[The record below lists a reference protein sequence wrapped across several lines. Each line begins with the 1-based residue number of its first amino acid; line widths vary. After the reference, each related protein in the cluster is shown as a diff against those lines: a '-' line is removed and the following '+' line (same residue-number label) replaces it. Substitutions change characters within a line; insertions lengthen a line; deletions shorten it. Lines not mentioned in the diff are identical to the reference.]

1 MDRLGFW
8 GLDPDNVIGFEPVF
22 QYPLM
27 DRLGFW
33 GNPGAQRQSGRHEG
47 ISVSADGSTWF
58 LGRRVSGMRNTPTCE
73 FQYPLMDRLGF
84 WGHQPVRVRGVAP
97 QFQYPLMDRLG
108 FWGSP
113 TSATGHSSSNF
124 SIR

>member
-8 GLDPDNVIGFEPVF
+8 GMTTLASLVVRLVF

-33 GNPGAQRQSGRHEG
+33 GRCQLYHADARPAFQYPLMDRLGFWGRRGSSHSAHQG
-47 ISVSADGSTWF
+47 RISVSADGSTWF
-58 LGRRVSGMRNTPTCE
+58 LGFDPAE
-73 FQYPLMDRLGF
+73 
-84 WGHQPVRVRGVAP
+84 RGDAV
-97 QFQYPLMDRLG
+97 LLD
-108 FWGSP
+108 
-113 TSATGHSSSNF
+113 F

>member
-8 GLDPDNVIGFEPVF
+8 GLNTILRTVSPVLF

-33 GNPGAQRQSGRHEG
+33 GRRLRALGSRQIA

-58 LGRRVSGMRNTPTCE
+58 LGVPDGDCRAIDKK

-84 WGHQPVRVRGVAP
+84 WGCHRSAACSRWMR
-97 QFQYPLMDRLG
+97 FQYPLMNRLG
-108 FWGSP
+108 FWGP
-113 TSATGHSSSNF
+113 PVVTQEVN
-124 SIR
+124 IV

>member
-8 GLDPDNVIGFEPVF
+8 GLEVNQGLERLGRF

-33 GNPGAQRQSGRHEG
+33 GTILP
-47 ISVSADGSTWF
+47 DG
-58 LGRRVSGMRNTPTCE
+58 
-73 FQYPLMDRLGF
+73 RLGC
-84 WGHQPVRVRGVAP
+84 Q
-97 QFQYPLMDRLG
+97 D
-108 FWGSP
+108 
-113 TSATGHSSSNF
+113 F

>member
-8 GLDPDNVIGFEPVF
+8 G
-22 QYPLM
+22 
-27 DRLGFW
+27 RLLSRPAKNWFT
-33 GNPGAQRQSGRHEG
+33 

-58 LGRRVSGMRNTPTCE
+58 LGGEEFAGDRVAVA

-84 WGHQPVRVRGVAP
+84 WGHPRSVNTCHPVR
-97 QFQYPLMDRLG
+97 FQYPLMDRLG
-108 FWGSP
+108 FWGLVFRVR
-113 TSATGHSSSNF
+113 AGQHQYF

>member
-8 GLDPDNVIGFEPVF
+8 GSRHANAGRVDPIF

-33 GNPGAQRQSGRHEG
+33 GARKTALLLHR
-47 ISVSADGSTWF
+47 
-58 LGRRVSGMRNTPTCE
+58 LE

-84 WGHQPVRVRGVAP
+84 WGLADLQHVHGVH
-97 QFQYPLMDRLG
+97 D
-108 FWGSP
+108 
-113 TSATGHSSSNF
+113 F

>member
-1 MDRLGFW
+1 MTAYVMSYPPADGSTWFLGLA
-8 GLDPDNVIGFEPVF
+8 GAAGEIGGNVF

-33 GNPGAQRQSGRHEG
+33 GAGPVGGHHAGQ
-47 ISVSADGSTWF
+47 
-58 LGRRVSGMRNTPTCE
+58 E

-84 WGHQPVRVRGVAP
+84 WGMQTHWRSGT
-97 QFQYPLMDRLG
+97 L
-108 FWGSP
+108 
-113 TSATGHSSSNF
+113 SSF

>member
-8 GLDPDNVIGFEPVF
+8 GSIAASAPVTHHAF

-33 GNPGAQRQSGRHEG
+33 GGDQRCPERGARLFQYPLMDRLGFWGGRRSIPSHPVML

-58 LGRRVSGMRNTPTCE
+58 LGSV
-73 FQYPLMDRLGF
+73 GF
-84 WGHQPVRVRGVAP
+84 DCGLPVL

-108 FWGSP
+108 FWGP
-113 TSATGHSSSNF
+113 QNLRIWDNQQDF

>member
-8 GLDPDNVIGFEPVF
+8 GARPLTFRLLVTRISVSADGSTWFLGSLNPRHRSCLPLF

-33 GNPGAQRQSGRHEG
+33 GRGTAYAFGGA
-47 ISVSADGSTWF
+47 V
-58 LGRRVSGMRNTPTCE
+58 L

-84 WGHQPVRVRGVAP
+84 WGASMAP
-97 QFQYPLMDRLG
+97 HPRSTRY
-108 FWGSP
+108 
-113 TSATGHSSSNF
+113 F

>member
-8 GLDPDNVIGFEPVF
+8 GIGCHDKLVAHGGF

-33 GNPGAQRQSGRHEG
+33 GVEG
-47 ISVSADGSTWF
+47 PEVVDYIRD
-58 LGRRVSGMRNTPTCE
+58 
-73 FQYPLMDRLGF
+73 
-84 WGHQPVRVRGVAP
+84 
-97 QFQYPLMDRLG
+97 
-108 FWGSP
+108 
-113 TSATGHSSSNF
+113 F

>member
-1 MDRLGFW
+1 MVSVSADGSTWFLGE
-8 GLDPDNVIGFEPVF
+8 GRGGDVRHVAAF

-33 GNPGAQRQSGRHEG
+33 GGRSGE
-47 ISVSADGSTWF
+47 IDGVH
-58 LGRRVSGMRNTPTCE
+58 LM

-84 WGHQPVRVRGVAP
+84 WGCRDSPAP
-97 QFQYPLMDRLG
+97 YP
-108 FWGSP
+108 P
-113 TSATGHSSSNF
+113 SSF

>member
-8 GLDPDNVIGFEPVF
+8 GDYRHDRKCRAAVF

-33 GNPGAQRQSGRHEG
+33 GLLAVPSSVAAIP

-58 LGRRVSGMRNTPTCE
+58 LGI
-73 FQYPLMDRLGF
+73 
-84 WGHQPVRVRGVAP
+84 VAP
-97 QFQYPLMDRLG
+97 LAPGSQSQFQYPLMDRLG
-108 FWGSP
+108 FWG
-113 TSATGHSSSNF
+113 
-124 SIR
+124 

>member
-1 MDRLGFW
+1 MALLFTGRAISVSADGSTWFLGLAGTQRVDRATL
-8 GLDPDNVIGFEPVF
+8 F

-33 GNPGAQRQSGRHEG
+33 GRRRADCDRGHSG
-47 ISVSADGSTWF
+47 
-58 LGRRVSGMRNTPTCE
+58 

-84 WGHQPVRVRGVAP
+84 WGRSRWYYDYNT
-97 QFQYPLMDRLG
+97 FY
-108 FWGSP
+108 
-113 TSATGHSSSNF
+113 F

>member
-8 GLDPDNVIGFEPVF
+8 GRWCSRRLARPRRISVSADGSTWFLGLISLALGQVKAKF

-33 GNPGAQRQSGRHEG
+33 GRRTSARPPRAPG

-58 LGRRVSGMRNTPTCE
+58 LG
-73 FQYPLMDRLGF
+73 
-84 WGHQPVRVRGVAP
+84 
-97 QFQYPLMDRLG
+97 
-108 FWGSP
+108 
-113 TSATGHSSSNF
+113 
-124 SIR
+124 